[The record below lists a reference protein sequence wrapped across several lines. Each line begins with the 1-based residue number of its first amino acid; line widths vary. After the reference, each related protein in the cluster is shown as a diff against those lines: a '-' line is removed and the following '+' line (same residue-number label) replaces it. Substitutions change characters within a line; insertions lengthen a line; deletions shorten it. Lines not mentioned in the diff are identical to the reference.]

1 MADSTLERLV
11 QLIGAAEDAE
21 LRRAAVQV
29 AGALGSAKERD
40 LVKALLA
47 VLDNGDPALRA
58 AAIESLGRL
67 GADAA
72 LPRLVELVQ
81 QGGAELDAAARA
93 AGRMGARGA
102 RAMGKLMAEAAPPL
116 RRRIVAALALG
127 GTQSA
132 VLAAVQ
138 ALADPDPGVVE
149 AAARSLAAE
158 IPSLS
163 DAQRRALADQLLEA
177 LHPKARPKP
186 TAASEAAMVR
196 LLAGLHDPRAENI
209 YWQRID
215 VGHPTALRAAALQA
229 LGTLPPP
236 TADLK
241 LQKLLVCAAD
251 ADFQV
256 VAPALMILRH
266 VPVARKNVKQWQRLL
281 EAPDVA
287 TRLFAVEKVRE
298 TDSPEVARA
307 LLPQLRHP
315 DRKLRDE
322 ALAALRGLTAGR
334 EVLLAALL
342 EAETV
347 DEAWFLARSLSE
359 SAGELPARAQERLFK
374 QACAYQ
380 DEDDRRADALWF
392 LLRAAD
398 AEGTKERIEER
409 ALALRK
415 KGDYAKALA
424 YVRLLTRDPACGPQL
439 RFEQAALG
447 LKLSA
452 HDTAAVARN
461 TDASLA
467 QFTRLLQDPAFDLLA
482 TVGKAKWLDEDDLFY
497 LGFHFAGENR
507 QAKEFGK
514 GVLELLIKRAPK
526 SQLAK
531 DAKRKLKSEALA

>member
-1 MADSTLERLV
+1 
-11 QLIGAAEDAE
+11 
-21 LRRAAVQV
+21 
-29 AGALGSAKERD
+29 
-40 LVKALLA
+40 
-47 VLDNGDPALRA
+47 
-58 AAIESLGRL
+58 
-67 GADAA
+67 
-72 LPRLVELVQ
+72 
-81 QGGAELDAAARA
+81 
-93 AGRMGARGA
+93 
-102 RAMGKLMAEAAPPL
+102 
-116 RRRIVAALALG
+116 
-127 GTQSA
+127 
-132 VLAAVQ
+132 
-138 ALADPDPGVVE
+138 
-149 AAARSLAAE
+149 
-158 IPSLS
+158 
-163 DAQRRALADQLLEA
+163 
-177 LHPKARPKP
+177 
-186 TAASEAAMVR
+186 MVR
-196 LLAGLHDPRAENI
+196 ILAGLHDPRAENI

-256 VAPALMILRH
+256 VAPALMILRN

-287 TRLFAVEKVRE
+287 TRLFAVEKVKGS
-298 TDSPEVARA
+298 DSPEVAQA

-322 ALAALRGLTAGR
+322 ALAALRGSASGR
-334 EVLLAALL
+334 EVLFEALL
-342 EAETV
+342 GAETV
-347 DEAWFLARSLSE
+347 DETWFLARSLGE
-359 SAGELPARAQERLFK
+359 SARELPVKAQERLFK
-374 QACAYQ
+374 QACAEQ
-380 DEDDRRADALWF
+380 DRDDRRADALWF

-398 AEGTKERIEER
+398 AEATKEQIEER

-415 KGDYAKALA
+415 KRDFAKALA

-467 QFTRLLQDPAFDLLA
+467 QFTRLLQDPAFDLLG

-526 SQLAK
+526 KELAK
-531 DAKRKLKSEALA
+531 DAKRKLKSEGLA

>member
-1 MADSTLERLV
+1 MADSTLKKLV
-11 QLIGAAEDAE
+11 QLIGEAEDPA

-29 AGALGSAKERD
+29 AGAVGSAKERD

-47 VLDNGDPALRA
+47 VLDDTDPPLRV
-58 AAIESLGRL
+58 AAIDALGQL
-67 GADAA
+67 GADEA

-81 QGGAELDAAARA
+81 RGGAELDAAARA

-102 RAMGKLMAEAAPPL
+102 KAMGKVMAQVLPPQ

-132 VLAAVQ
+132 VLEAVH

-163 DAQRRALADQLLEA
+163 DAQRRTLAGQLLEA
-177 LHPKARPKP
+177 LHPKAETKP

-196 LLAGLHDPRAENI
+196 ILAGLHDPRAEDV
-209 YWQRID
+209 YWRRID
-215 VGHPTALRAAALQA
+215 AGHPTALRAAALQA

-236 TADLK
+236 TADQK
-241 LQKLLVCAAD
+241 LQKLLDCAAD

-256 VAPALMILRH
+256 VAPALMILRN
-266 VPVARKNVKQWQRLL
+266 VPVSRKNAKHWQRLL

-287 TRLFAVEKVRE
+287 TRLFAVDKVRDS
-298 TDSPEVARA
+298 DSPEVARA

-322 ALAALRGLTAGR
+322 ALAVLRGAESGR
-334 EVLLAALL
+334 KALFEGLLN
-342 EAETV
+342 AETV
-347 DEAWFLARSLSE
+347 DETWFLARALGE
-359 SAGELPARAQERLFK
+359 SAGALPEKERGRLFE

-380 DEDDRRADALWF
+380 DADDRRADALWF

-398 AEGTKERIEER
+398 AEGAKERIEER
-409 ALALRK
+409 AQSLRK
-415 KGDYAKALA
+415 KREYAKAAA
-424 YVRLLTRDPACGPQL
+424 YLRLLTRDPACGPQL

-447 LKLSA
+447 LKLSG
-452 HDTAAVARN
+452 HDTSAVARN
-461 TDASLA
+461 ADPALT
-467 QFTRLLQDPAFDLLA
+467 QFARLLQDPGFDLLGA
-482 TVGKAKWLDEDDLFY
+482 VGKTKWLDEDDLFY

-507 QAKEFGK
+507 QAREFGK
-514 GVLELLIKRAPK
+514 GVLELLVNRAPK
-526 SQLAK
+526 SALAK
-531 DAKRKLKSEALA
+531 DAKRKLKSEGLA